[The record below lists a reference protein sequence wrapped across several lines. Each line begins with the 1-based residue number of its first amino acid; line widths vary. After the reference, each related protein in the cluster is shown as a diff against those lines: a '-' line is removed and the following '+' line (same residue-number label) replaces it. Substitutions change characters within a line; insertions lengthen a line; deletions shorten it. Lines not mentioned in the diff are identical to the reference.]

1 VDFIVNWLMQ
11 GCVVALTTSGV
22 LRLLQS
28 ARAPARYVVCWA
40 GLSAV
45 LALPLVPVISSFIG
59 QVPGA
64 AVAATAA
71 SPLVSVPHTP
81 LFGALIIGAWTVWLC
96 VFAVRLAT
104 EMRAVRRTRQ
114 RCRSFPA
121 IVERRLDHWRRLR
134 HHGRPTELVV
144 CDRIQ
149 TAAVIGCGSP
159 VIAIAPALIE
169 DLTADELDRVV
180 VHEWAHVQRRDDI
193 ANVVQLTA
201 RVLAG
206 WHPAVW
212 WLDRRLQ
219 AERETACD
227 EMAVAL
233 TGSSKAYAACLVKL
247 AGLRFAWRETV
258 PALGVLSSTGLATRV
273 QRIVTS
279 KRYASPGWSRNTVI
293 VGIGLLAGVAFA
305 IGSLRF
311 VEAVVVSSEL
321 DSTRTVS
328 QLNTAQI
335 ARGVPASIVHI
346 PVSTTLSSGLREAS
360 KSRSRSRSAPLQ
372 AVATT
377 SGTPVVTRATNVPP
391 DSMRTPVTAGID
403 TEAPAT
409 DSIAVDT
416 LVDAAPTDAAIPAG
430 SLPVPKIQG
439 VTPWAAAANAGI
451 ALGERSKNGG
461 VAAAQLFSRFGKR
474 IADSF

>member
-1 VDFIVNWLMQ
+1 MDFIVNWLVQ

-28 ARAPARYVVCWA
+28 ARAPARYLVSWA

-59 QVPGA
+59 RVPGA
-64 AVAATAA
+64 AVAGPVPT
-71 SPLVSVPHTP
+71 PLVSVPHAP
-81 LFGALIIGAWTVWLC
+81 LYGALIIGAWAVWLC

-121 IVERRLDHWRRLR
+121 TVERRLDHWSRLR
-134 HHGRPTELVV
+134 HNGRPTELVV

-180 VHEWAHVQRRDDI
+180 IHEWAHVQRRDDI

-247 AGLRFAWRETV
+247 AGLRCAWHETV
-258 PALGVLSSTGLATRV
+258 PALGVLSSRGLATRV
-273 QRIVTS
+273 QRIVAS
-279 KRYASPGWSRNTVI
+279 KHYASPGWSRNAVI
-293 VGIGLLAGVAFA
+293 AGIGLLVGVAFA

-321 DSTRTVS
+321 DTSRTVA
-328 QLNTAQI
+328 QLNTTQI
-335 ARGVPASIVHI
+335 ARGVPESIVQI
-346 PVSTTLSSGLREAS
+346 PVSTKLSSGPREAW
-360 KSRSRSRSAPLQ
+360 KPRRRSGRSPLQ
-372 AVATT
+372 AVAAA
-377 SGTPVVTRATNVPP
+377 SGTPVATPAIDVSP
-391 DSMRTPVTAGID
+391 DSGRTPATAAIAM
-403 TEAPAT
+403 EAPAT
-409 DSIAVDT
+409 DSQPVET
-416 LVDAAPTDAAIPAG
+416 LVDAALPDAPIPAG

-439 VTPWAAAANAGI
+439 VTPWAAAATAGI
-451 ALGERSKNGG
+451 SLGERSKNGG
-461 VAAAQLFSRFGKR
+461 IAAAQLFSRFGKR